1 LLINLVFYNL
11 KEVIKMKH
19 LIGVMFCLLVFA
31 TPSVM
36 AEEVVTPF
44 IKDKYFKQ
52 NITLEAFRSNPRE
65 YFRSESA
72 FNLLVGYVESEI
84 NHPLTSAEFIALMND
99 RNQVRSR
106 KCPTTESVRVGG
118 LSDDQFFWITR
129 KCRSGEEIVQLRL
142 NDRWIDVF
150 SLNCLNAKE
159 DTTPV
164 APPVLVAMT
173 PVQHVSAEPI
183 QRTHFSDSVS
193 SDWDSFQSGVFGGNQ
208 CGGIFFAPG
217 GNFQMGDTIE
227 SRGYS
232 RTGEY
237 YNEY

>member
-1 LLINLVFYNL
+1 
-11 KEVIKMKH
+11 MKH

-164 APPVLVAMT
+164 PAPLLAAVLV
-173 PVQHVSAEPI
+173 PVVKTADRPAALAEPI
-183 QRTHFSDSVS
+183 RKQQFSDVVY
-193 SDWDSFQSGVFGGNQ
+193 SGVNSFGQGVIGGNY
-208 CGGIFFAPG
+208 CNGLFFVPG
-217 GNFQMGDTIE
+217 GQFQMNDTIQ
-227 SRGYS
+227 SSGYS
-232 RTGEY
+232 RTGEHY
-237 YNEY
+237 DDY